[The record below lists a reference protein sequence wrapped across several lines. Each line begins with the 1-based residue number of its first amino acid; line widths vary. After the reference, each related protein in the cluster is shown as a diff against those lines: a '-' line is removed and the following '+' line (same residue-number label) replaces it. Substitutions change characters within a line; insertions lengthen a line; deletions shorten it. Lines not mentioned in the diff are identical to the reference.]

1 MIFIQLLA
9 VTHSRTT

>member
-9 VTHSRTT
+9 VTHSHTT